1 MSKNKAIV
9 LMTDFGLEDPYV
21 GVMKGVIKS
30 IDPDVSIIDLTHSI
44 PSYDIRRAALVL
56 FVSYKYFPKNTIFVC
71 VVDPGVGTDRKAL
84 LIKTRNYYF
93 IGPDNGCLYPAASE
107 DGIDAIYDISRSSY
121 RLREV
126 SMTFHGRDIFAPV
139 AAWLSRGIPPHLL
152 GRKISV
158 EDIVKLV
165 FPKPVID
172 RECIDANILYIDKFG
187 NIMTNIPK
195 NIVFKQN
202 ISYGSKLSIHML
214 KNGDKIL
221 SPYKCVFERSFGYVN
236 EGEIVC
242 YINSWGYLEIG
253 VNKGSA
259 AVKLGVAVD
268 DKIRVCKSVD

>member
-1 MSKNKAIV
+1 MGRSKVIV

-30 IDPDVSIIDLTHSI
+30 IDPDASIVDLTHSI
-44 PSYDIRRAALVL
+44 PSYDVRRAALIL
-56 FVSYKYFPKNTIFVC
+56 LVSYRYFPKNTIFVC
-71 VVDPGVGTDRKAL
+71 VVDPGVGTERKAL

-93 IGPDNGCLYPAASE
+93 IGPDNGCLYPAASD
-107 DGIDAIYDISRSSY
+107 DGIDAIYDISGSSY
-121 RLREV
+121 RLREI
-126 SMTFHGRDIFAPV
+126 STTFHGRDIFAPA

-158 EDIVKLV
+158 ENIIKLV

-172 RECIDANILYIDKFG
+172 RECIAASILYIDKFG
-187 NIMTNIPK
+187 NVMTNISK
-195 NIVFKQN
+195 NIVFGQN
-202 ISYGSKLSIHML
+202 ISYGSELIIHVL
-214 KNGDKIL
+214 KNGNKIPSL
-221 SPYKCVFERSFGYVN
+221 YKCVFERSFGYVN

-259 AVKLGVAVD
+259 AVKLGVTAN